1 MNIPLLKACDIP
13 NREESSHPY
22 VIHSLKDI
30 VREGLYIPKSPHRH
44 SFYQILYIKRGKGA
58 HTVDFHDVPISD
70 DMIFFLSPGQVHD
83 LHFSEEAPEG
93 ILVNFRERFLND
105 FLARKN
111 FVDSL
116 PIFSKNGG
124 LCYRHITSCKS
135 DIETAFSK
143 ILIAETSDIVFREEF
158 IATML
163 LEIILMVSIRTQE
176 ENPEFSPVALP
187 QLVLHFEELIEK
199 YYHEFHLPRFY
210 ADYLAVSPNY
220 LNSVCRNATEKTA
233 GEMIR
238 SRIILEAKRLLVNS
252 GMDISQIAY
261 ELGFEDLSYFTK
273 FFKAAAGMPPKQ
285 FRKSLHM

>member
-44 SFYQILYIKRGKGA
+44 SFYQILYIKRGKGT

-116 PIFSKNGG
+116 PIFSKNGDCVTG
-124 LCYRHITSCKS
+124 I
-135 DIETAFSK
+135 
-143 ILIAETSDIVFREEF
+143 
-158 IATML
+158 
-163 LEIILMVSIRTQE
+163 
-176 ENPEFSPVALP
+176 
-187 QLVLHFEELIEK
+187 
-199 YYHEFHLPRFY
+199 
-210 ADYLAVSPNY
+210 
-220 LNSVCRNATEKTA
+220 
-233 GEMIR
+233 
-238 SRIILEAKRLLVNS
+238 
-252 GMDISQIAY
+252 
-261 ELGFEDLSYFTK
+261 
-273 FFKAAAGMPPKQ
+273 
-285 FRKSLHM
+285 

>member
-1 MNIPLLKACDIP
+1 
-13 NREESSHPY
+13 
-22 VIHSLKDI
+22 
-30 VREGLYIPKSPHRH
+30 
-44 SFYQILYIKRGKGA
+44 
-58 HTVDFHDVPISD
+58 
-70 DMIFFLSPGQVHD
+70 
-83 LHFSEEAPEG
+83 
-93 ILVNFRERFLND
+93 
-105 FLARKN
+105 
-111 FVDSL
+111 
-116 PIFSKNGG
+116 
-124 LCYRHITSCKS
+124 
-135 DIETAFSK
+135 
-143 ILIAETSDIVFREEF
+143 
-158 IATML
+158 ML

-273 FFKAAAGMPPKQ
+273 FFKAAAGMTPKQ